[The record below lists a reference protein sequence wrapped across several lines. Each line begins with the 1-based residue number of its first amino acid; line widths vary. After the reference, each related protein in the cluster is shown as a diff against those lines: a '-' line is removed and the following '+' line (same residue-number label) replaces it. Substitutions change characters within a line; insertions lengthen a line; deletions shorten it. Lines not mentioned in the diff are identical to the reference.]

1 MRMEKFTREEIE
13 SELQEKA
20 LGDFKSK
27 DFKVVVDYYL
37 DKINNERSK
46 ELYKQIIEENSREFS
61 EKLKEINGKIDGK
74 YNEITEKAEI
84 DTLISFLSLTPL
96 NIAEVITECPIL
108 KSIRAIPSIKTVF
121 APYTDES
128 EKLFAPLKDYLNKM
142 GIKLIG
148 EHVDIDDIQDSY
160 NSLLGFIKAE
170 GLDGRNTIIDS
181 TSGLR
186 MFGMALYKV
195 AVERGLNLI
204 TWRDYQL
211 PLYEKDK
218 ENLYIKSKNKNDRIP
233 FLAKLVVIPEPKF
246 ENAKIH
252 RALNEELRDFNL
264 SGAKNYYN
272 TLGIT
277 DLKKL
282 CQELEKV
289 FNLENILELNSENFY
304 QSLDTTLKNILS
316 IDLEEERNSE
326 TIKMILLKLLPIV
339 DYKKILDGINS
350 FNLRKEDI
358 DDYII
363 TTSSKDK
370 NLKEKIYY
378 SFVLKYLMAKLENNN
393 LDNFIVQNII
403 KKVSKFNKT
412 KEEFKSLEDIFN
424 LLFIDKDLEIKDKLE
439 DISSIFDNLVDEGE
453 PLIELDKNILK
464 LLKYNL
470 TIDLLEKEREKVTQG
485 NTKDSNYLFTTKS
498 VTGNKIQYDSKAIP
512 LVRLI
517 KEDVDYLDNTTLKK
531 IYGEKN
537 KKGELSNNT
546 FSKNKTELKK
556 IVKFINDAINEELE
570 KAGKEKNDFI
580 IITYEVNNNLKGKN
594 KEEKKK
600 IKTIEINSF
609 FRLFVK

>member
-1 MRMEKFTREEIE
+1 MEKFTREEIE

-74 YNEITEKAEI
+74 SNEIMEKAEI

-128 EKLFAPLKDYLNKM
+128 KKLFAPLKDHLNKM

-170 GLDGRNTIIDS
+170 GLDGSNTIIDS

-350 FNLRKEDI
+350 FNLKKEDI

-363 TTSSKDK
+363 TASSKDK

-485 NTKDSNYLFTTKS
+485 DTKDSNYLFTTKS

-609 FRLFVK
+609 FKEV

>member
-1 MRMEKFTREEIE
+1 MEKFTREEIE

-46 ELYKQIIEENSREFS
+46 KLYKQIIEENSREFS

-74 YNEITEKAEI
+74 SNEIMEKAEI

-148 EHVDIDDIQDSY
+148 ERVDIDDIQDSY

-170 GLDGRNTIIDS
+170 GLDGSNTIIDS

-363 TTSSKDK
+363 TASSKDK

-470 TIDLLEKEREKVTQG
+470 TIDLLEKEREKVAKAD
-485 NTKDSNYLFTTKS
+485 TKDSNYLFTTKS

-580 IITYEVNNNLKGKN
+580 IITYEVNNNLNGKN

-609 FRLFVK
+609 FKEV

>member
-1 MRMEKFTREEIE
+1 MEKEKFIREEIE
-13 SELQEKA
+13 TELQDTA
-20 LGDFKSK
+20 LGDFKPK

-37 DKINNERSK
+37 DKINNDRSK
-46 ELYKQIIEENSREFS
+46 ELYKKIIEENSKEFF

-74 YNEITEKAEI
+74 SNEIMEKAEI

-148 EHVDIDDIQDSY
+148 ERVDIDDIQDSY

-170 GLDGRNTIIDS
+170 GLDGSNTIIDS

-350 FNLRKEDI
+350 FNLKKEDI

-363 TTSSKDK
+363 TASSKDK

-470 TIDLLEKEREKVTQG
+470 TIDLLEKEREKVAKAD
-485 NTKDSNYLFTTKS
+485 TKDSNYLFTTKS

-580 IITYEVNNNLKGKN
+580 IITYEVNNNLNGKN

-609 FRLFVK
+609 FKEA

>member
-20 LGDFKSK
+20 LGDFKPK

-46 ELYKQIIEENSREFS
+46 ELYKKIIEENSREFS

-74 YNEITEKAEI
+74 YNEIMEKAEI

-128 EKLFAPLKDYLNKM
+128 EKLFAPLKDHLNKM

-170 GLDGRNTIIDS
+170 GLDGSNTIIDS

-470 TIDLLEKEREKVTQG
+470 TIDLLEKEREKVTKAD
-485 NTKDSNYLFTTKS
+485 TKDSNYLFTTKS

-517 KEDVDYLDNTTLKK
+517 KEEIDYLDNDILKK

-537 KKGELSNNT
+537 KKGELSKNT

-556 IVKFINDAINEELE
+556 IIKFINDAINKELE

-609 FRLFVK
+609 FKEV

>member
-1 MRMEKFTREEIE
+1 MKMEKFTREEIE

-46 ELYKQIIEENSREFS
+46 ELYKKIIEENSKEFS

-74 YNEITEKAEI
+74 SNEITEKAEI

-128 EKLFAPLKDYLNKM
+128 EKLFAPLKDHLNKM

-170 GLDGRNTIIDS
+170 GLDGSNTIIDS

-350 FNLRKEDI
+350 FNLKKEDI

-363 TTSSKDK
+363 TASSKDK

-470 TIDLLEKEREKVTQG
+470 TIDLLEKEKEKVTKAD
-485 NTKDSNYLFTTKS
+485 TKDSNYLFTTKS

-556 IVKFINDAINEELE
+556 IIKFINDTINEELE
-570 KAGKEKNDFI
+570 KTGKEKNDFI

-609 FRLFVK
+609 FKEV

>member
-20 LGDFKSK
+20 LGDFKPK

-74 YNEITEKAEI
+74 SNEIMEKAEI

-128 EKLFAPLKDYLNKM
+128 EKLFAPLKDHLNKM

-170 GLDGRNTIIDS
+170 GLDGSNTIIDS

-363 TTSSKDK
+363 TASSKDK

-470 TIDLLEKEREKVTQG
+470 TIDLLEKEREKVTKAD
-485 NTKDSNYLFTTKS
+485 TKDSNYLFTTKS

-609 FRLFVK
+609 FKEV

>member
-1 MRMEKFTREEIE
+1 MEKFTREEIE
-13 SELQEKA
+13 NELQEKA

-46 ELYKQIIEENSREFS
+46 ELYKKIIEENSKEFS

-74 YNEITEKAEI
+74 SNEIMEKAEI

-128 EKLFAPLKDYLNKM
+128 EKLFAPLKDHLNKM

-170 GLDGRNTIIDS
+170 GLDGSNTIIDS

-272 TLGIT
+272 TLGTT

-350 FNLRKEDI
+350 FNLKKEDI

-363 TTSSKDK
+363 TASSKDK

-485 NTKDSNYLFTTKS
+485 DTKDSNYLFTTKS

-580 IITYEVNNNLKGKN
+580 IITYEVNNNLNGKN

-609 FRLFVK
+609 FKEV

>member
-1 MRMEKFTREEIE
+1 MKMEKFTREEIE

-74 YNEITEKAEI
+74 SNEIMEKAEI

-121 APYTDES
+121 TPYTDES
-128 EKLFAPLKDYLNKM
+128 EKLFAPLKDHLNKM

-148 EHVDIDDIQDSY
+148 ERVDIDDIQDSY

-170 GLDGRNTIIDS
+170 GLDGSNTIIDS

-363 TTSSKDK
+363 TASSKDK

-393 LDNFIVQNII
+393 LDNFIVQSII
-403 KKVSKFNKT
+403 KKVVKFNKLQ
-412 KEEFKSLEDIFN
+412 EDFESLEDIFN

-485 NTKDSNYLFTTKS
+485 DTKDSNYLFTTKS

-556 IVKFINDAINEELE
+556 IIKFINDTINEELE
-570 KAGKEKNDFI
+570 KVGKEKNDFI
-580 IITYEVNNNLKGKN
+580 IITYEVNNNLNGKN

-609 FRLFVK
+609 FKEV

>member
-1 MRMEKFTREEIE
+1 MEKFIREEIE
-13 SELQEKA
+13 TKLQDTA
-20 LGDFKSK
+20 LGDFKPK

-37 DKINNERSK
+37 DKINNDRSK
-46 ELYKQIIEENSREFS
+46 ELYKKIIEENSKEFF
-61 EKLKEINGKIDGK
+61 EKLKEINGKINGNS
-74 YNEITEKAEI
+74 NENSEKAEI
-84 DTLISFLSLTPL
+84 NTLISFISLTPL
-96 NIAEVITECPIL
+96 NTDEVITECPIL

-121 APYTDES
+121 SPYTEDS

-170 GLDGRNTIIDS
+170 GLDGSNTIIDS

-326 TIKMILLKLLPIV
+326 TIKMILLKLLPII
-339 DYKKILDGINS
+339 DYKNILDGINS
-350 FNLRKEDI
+350 FNLKKEDI

-363 TTSSKDK
+363 TASSKDK

-393 LDNFIVQNII
+393 LDNFIVQSII
-403 KKVSKFNKT
+403 KKVVKFNKLQ
-412 KEEFKSLEDIFN
+412 EDFESLENIFN
-424 LLFIDKDLEIKDKLE
+424 SLFIDKDLEIKDKLE

-470 TIDLLEKEREKVTQG
+470 TIDLLEKEREKVAQG
-485 NTKDSNYLFTTKS
+485 DTKDSNYLFTTKS

-609 FRLFVK
+609 FKEV

>member
-1 MRMEKFTREEIE
+1 MEKFTREEIE
-13 SELQEKA
+13 NELQEKA

-46 ELYKQIIEENSREFS
+46 ELYKKIIEENSKEFS

-74 YNEITEKAEI
+74 SNEIMEKAEI

-128 EKLFAPLKDYLNKM
+128 EKLFAPLKDHLNKM

-170 GLDGRNTIIDS
+170 GLDGSNTIIDS

-350 FNLRKEDI
+350 FNLKKEDI

-363 TTSSKDK
+363 TASSKDK

-485 NTKDSNYLFTTKS
+485 DTKDSNYLFTTKS

-517 KEDVDYLDNTTLKK
+517 KEDVDYLDNTRLKK

-580 IITYEVNNNLKGKN
+580 IITYEVNNNLNGKN

-609 FRLFVK
+609 FKEV

>member
-1 MRMEKFTREEIE
+1 MKMEKFTREEIE

-74 YNEITEKAEI
+74 SNEIMEKAEI

-128 EKLFAPLKDYLNKM
+128 EKLFAPLKDHLNKM

-170 GLDGRNTIIDS
+170 GLDGSNTIIDS

-393 LDNFIVQNII
+393 LDNFIVQSII
-403 KKVSKFNKT
+403 KKMSNFNKT

-424 LLFIDKDLEIKDKLE
+424 SLFVNKDLEIKDKLE

-470 TIDLLEKEREKVTQG
+470 TIDLLEKEREKVTKAD
-485 NTKDSNYLFTTKS
+485 TKDSNYLFTTKS

-609 FRLFVK
+609 FKEV

>member
-1 MRMEKFTREEIE
+1 MEKFTREEIE

-20 LGDFKSK
+20 LGDFKPK

-37 DKINNERSK
+37 DKINNDRSK
-46 ELYKQIIEENSREFS
+46 ELYKKIIEENSKEFF
-61 EKLKEINGKIDGK
+61 EKLKEINDKIDGK
-74 YNEITEKAEI
+74 SNDITEKTEI

-96 NIAEVITECPIL
+96 NTVEVITECPIL

-128 EKLFAPLKDYLNKM
+128 EKLFAPLKDHLNKM

-148 EHVDIDDIQDSY
+148 ERVDIDDIQDSY

-170 GLDGRNTIIDS
+170 GLDGSNTIIDS

-252 RALNEELRDFNL
+252 RALNEELKSFNL
-264 SGAKNYYN
+264 SGAKSYYN
-272 TLGIT
+272 TLGIM

-363 TTSSKDK
+363 TASSKDK

-485 NTKDSNYLFTTKS
+485 DTKDSNYLFTTKS

-556 IVKFINDAINEELE
+556 IVKFINDTINEELE

-609 FRLFVK
+609 FKEV

>member
-1 MRMEKFTREEIE
+1 MKMEKFTREEIE

-74 YNEITEKAEI
+74 SNEIMEKAEI

-128 EKLFAPLKDYLNKM
+128 EKLFAPLKDHLNKM

-148 EHVDIDDIQDSY
+148 ERVDIDDIQDSY

-170 GLDGRNTIIDS
+170 GLDGSNTIIDS

-363 TTSSKDK
+363 TASSKDK

-485 NTKDSNYLFTTKS
+485 DTKDSNYLFTTKS

-609 FRLFVK
+609 FKEV

>member
-1 MRMEKFTREEIE
+1 MEKFTREEIE

-20 LGDFKSK
+20 LGDFKPK

-46 ELYKQIIEENSREFS
+46 ELYKKIIEENSREFS

-74 YNEITEKAEI
+74 YNEIMEKAEI

-128 EKLFAPLKDYLNKM
+128 EKLFAPLKDHLNKM

-148 EHVDIDDIQDSY
+148 ERVDIDDIQDSY

-170 GLDGRNTIIDS
+170 GLDGSNTIIDS

-363 TTSSKDK
+363 TASSKDK

-470 TIDLLEKEREKVTQG
+470 TIDLLEKEREKVTKAD
-485 NTKDSNYLFTTKS
+485 TKDSNYLFTTKS

-517 KEDVDYLDNTTLKK
+517 KEEIDYLDNDILKK

-537 KKGELSNNT
+537 KKGELSKNT

-556 IVKFINDAINEELE
+556 IIKFINDAINKELE

-609 FRLFVK
+609 FKEV

>member
-1 MRMEKFTREEIE
+1 MEKEKFTREEIE

-37 DKINNERSK
+37 DKINNDRSK
-46 ELYKQIIEENSREFS
+46 ELYKQITEENSREFS

-74 YNEITEKAEI
+74 SNEITEKAEI

-128 EKLFAPLKDYLNKM
+128 EKLFAPLKDHLNKM

-170 GLDGRNTIIDS
+170 GLDGSNTIIDS

-350 FNLRKEDI
+350 FNLKKEDI

-363 TTSSKDK
+363 TASSKDK

-485 NTKDSNYLFTTKS
+485 DTKDSNYLFTTKS

-580 IITYEVNNNLKGKN
+580 IITYEVNNNLNGKN

-609 FRLFVK
+609 FKEV

>member
-1 MRMEKFTREEIE
+1 MEKFTREEIE

-74 YNEITEKAEI
+74 SNEIMEKAEI

-128 EKLFAPLKDYLNKM
+128 EKLFAPLKDHLNKM

-148 EHVDIDDIQDSY
+148 ERVDIDDIQDSY

-170 GLDGRNTIIDS
+170 GLDGSNTIIDS

-350 FNLRKEDI
+350 FNLKKEDI

-363 TTSSKDK
+363 TASSKDK

-393 LDNFIVQNII
+393 LDNFIVQSII
-403 KKVSKFNKT
+403 KKVVKFNKLQ
-412 KEEFKSLEDIFN
+412 EDFESLENIFN
-424 LLFIDKDLEIKDKLE
+424 SLFIDKDLEIKDKLE

-470 TIDLLEKEREKVTQG
+470 TIDLLEKEREKVAKAD
-485 NTKDSNYLFTTKS
+485 TKDSNYLFTTKS

-556 IVKFINDAINEELE
+556 IVKFINDTINEELE

-609 FRLFVK
+609 FKEV

>member
-1 MRMEKFTREEIE
+1 MEKEKFIREEIE
-13 SELQEKA
+13 TELQDTA
-20 LGDFKSK
+20 LGNFKPK

-37 DKINNERSK
+37 DKINNDRSK
-46 ELYKQIIEENSREFS
+46 ELYKKIIEENSKEFF
-61 EKLKEINGKIDGK
+61 EKLKEINDKIDGK
-74 YNEITEKAEI
+74 SNEIIEKTEI

-96 NIAEVITECPIL
+96 NTAEVITECPIL

-128 EKLFAPLKDYLNKM
+128 EKLFAPLKDHLNKM

-148 EHVDIDDIQDSY
+148 ERVDIDDIQDSY

-170 GLDGRNTIIDS
+170 GLDGSNTIIDS

-211 PLYEKDK
+211 PLYEKNK

-289 FNLENILELNSENFY
+289 FNLENILELNSGNFY
-304 QSLDTTLKNILS
+304 ETLETILKNILS

-326 TIKMILLKLLPIV
+326 TIKMILLKLLPII
-339 DYKKILDGINS
+339 DYKNILEGINS
-350 FNLRKEDI
+350 FNLKKEDI

-363 TTSSKDK
+363 TASSKDK

-378 SFVLKYLMAKLENNN
+378 SFVLKYLMAKLENDN
-393 LDNFIVQNII
+393 LDNFIVQSII
-403 KKVSKFNKT
+403 KKMSNFNKT
-412 KEEFKSLEDIFN
+412 KEEFKSLENIFN
-424 LLFIDKDLEIKDKLE
+424 SLFIDKDLEIKDKLE

-470 TIDLLEKEREKVTQG
+470 TIDLLEKEREKVAKAD
-485 NTKDSNYLFTTKS
+485 TKDSNYLFTTKS
-498 VTGNKIQYDSKAIP
+498 ITGNKIQYDSKAIP

-609 FRLFVK
+609 FKEV

>member
-1 MRMEKFTREEIE
+1 MKMEKFTREEIE

-20 LGDFKSK
+20 LGDFKPK

-46 ELYKQIIEENSREFS
+46 ELYKKIIEENSREFS

-74 YNEITEKAEI
+74 SNEIMEKTEI
-84 DTLISFLSLTPL
+84 DTLISFLSLTSL
-96 NIAEVITECPIL
+96 NIDEVITECPIL

-128 EKLFAPLKDYLNKM
+128 EKLFAPLKNHLNEM

-148 EHVDIDDIQDSY
+148 ERVDIEDVQDSY
-160 NSLLGFIKAE
+160 NSLLGFVKAE
-170 GLDGRNTIIDS
+170 GLDGSNTIIDS

-211 PLYEKDK
+211 PLYEKGK

-252 RALNEELRDFNL
+252 RALNEELKSFNL
-264 SGAKNYYN
+264 SGAKSYYN
-272 TLGIT
+272 TLGIM
-277 DLKKL
+277 DLKKM

-350 FNLRKEDI
+350 FNLKKEDI

-363 TTSSKDK
+363 TASSKDK

-412 KEEFKSLEDIFN
+412 KEDFKSLEDIFN
-424 LLFIDKDLEIKDKLE
+424 SLFVDKDLEIKDKLE

-470 TIDLLEKEREKVTQG
+470 TIDLLEKEKEKVAKED
-485 NTKDSNYLFTTKS
+485 TKDSNYLFTTKS
-498 VTGNKIQYDSKAIP
+498 TIGHKIQYDSKAIP

-609 FRLFVK
+609 FKEV

>member
-1 MRMEKFTREEIE
+1 MEKFTREEIE

-46 ELYKQIIEENSREFS
+46 KLYKQIIEENSREFS

-74 YNEITEKAEI
+74 SNEIMEKAEI

-121 APYTDES
+121 SPYTEDS

-170 GLDGRNTIIDS
+170 GLDGSNTIIDS

-350 FNLRKEDI
+350 FNLKKEDI

-363 TTSSKDK
+363 TASSKDK

-485 NTKDSNYLFTTKS
+485 DTKDSNYLFTTKS

-580 IITYEVNNNLKGKN
+580 IITYEVNNNLNGKN

-609 FRLFVK
+609 FKEV

>member
-1 MRMEKFTREEIE
+1 MEKEKFIREEIE
-13 SELQEKA
+13 TELQDTA
-20 LGDFKSK
+20 LGNFKPK

-37 DKINNERSK
+37 DKINNDRSK
-46 ELYKQIIEENSREFS
+46 ELYKKIIEENSKEFF
-61 EKLKEINGKIDGK
+61 EKLDEINGKISGK
-74 YNEITEKAEI
+74 SNENREI
-84 DTLISFLSLTPL
+84 LEISTLISFISLTPL

-121 APYTDES
+121 APYTDDS
-128 EKLFAPLKDYLNKM
+128 EELFNFLKEHLHKK

-148 EHVDIDDIQDSY
+148 RCVDIEDIQDSY

-170 GLDGRNTIIDS
+170 DLDGNNTIIDS

-211 PLYEKDK
+211 PLYTKDK
-218 ENLYIKSKNKNDRIP
+218 ENEGIYIKSETRNDRIP

-252 RALNEELRDFNL
+252 RALNEELKSFNL
-264 SGAKNYYN
+264 SGAKSYYN
-272 TLGIT
+272 TLGIM

-304 QSLDTTLKNILS
+304 QSLETTLENILS
-316 IDLEEERNSE
+316 MDLEEEKNSE
-326 TIKMILLKLLPIV
+326 IIETVLLELLPIV
-339 DYKKILDGINS
+339 DYNKLLDGINS
-350 FNLRKEDI
+350 FNIKKGDI

-363 TTSSKDK
+363 TASSKDK

-378 SFVLKYLMAKLENNN
+378 SFVLKYLMAKLENDN
-393 LDNFIVQNII
+393 LDNFIVQSII
-403 KKVSKFNKT
+403 KKVVKFNKLQ
-412 KEEFKSLEDIFN
+412 EDFESLEDIFN

-464 LLKYNL
+464 ILKYNL
-470 TIDLLEKEREKVTQG
+470 TIDLLEKEREKVAKED
-485 NTKDSNYLFTTKS
+485 TKDSNYLFTEKS
-498 VTGNKIQYDSKAIP
+498 TVEHKIQYDSKAIP
-512 LVRLI
+512 IVKLLKDEFSDDLDEDKLMDIYKVSESTFNKNKSII
-517 KEDVDYLDNTTLKK
+517 KNIIDFINEAVNNEIKKLGEEERDFIKIEYKNITYNKK
-531 IYGEKN
+531 I
-537 KKGELSNNT
+537 T
-546 FSKNKTELKK
+546 KK
-556 IVKFINDAINEELE
+556 ISRIFVDE
-570 KAGKEKNDFI
+570 
-580 IITYEVNNNLKGKN
+580 
-594 KEEKKK
+594 
-600 IKTIEINSF
+600 F
-609 FRLFVK
+609 FKYF

>member
-1 MRMEKFTREEIE
+1 MKMEKFTREEIE

-46 ELYKQIIEENSREFS
+46 ELYKQIIEENSKEFS

-74 YNEITEKAEI
+74 SNEIMEKAEI

-128 EKLFAPLKDYLNKM
+128 EKLFAPLKDHLNKM

-170 GLDGRNTIIDS
+170 GLDGSNTIIDS

-350 FNLRKEDI
+350 FNLKKEDI

-363 TTSSKDK
+363 TASSKDK

-470 TIDLLEKEREKVTQG
+470 TIDLLEKEKEKVTKAD
-485 NTKDSNYLFTTKS
+485 TKDSNYLFTTKS

-556 IVKFINDAINEELE
+556 IIKFINDTINEELE
-570 KAGKEKNDFI
+570 KTGKEKNDFI

-609 FRLFVK
+609 FKEV

>member
-1 MRMEKFTREEIE
+1 MEKFTREEIE
-13 SELQEKA
+13 NELQEKA

-74 YNEITEKAEI
+74 SNEITEKAEI

-128 EKLFAPLKDYLNKM
+128 EKLFAPLKDHLNKM

-170 GLDGRNTIIDS
+170 GLDGSNTIIDS

-350 FNLRKEDI
+350 FNLKKEDI

-363 TTSSKDK
+363 TASSKDK

-412 KEEFKSLEDIFN
+412 KEDFKSLEDIFN
-424 LLFIDKDLEIKDKLE
+424 SLFVDKDLEIKDKLE

-470 TIDLLEKEREKVTQG
+470 TIDLLEKEKEKVAKED
-485 NTKDSNYLFTTKS
+485 TKDSNYLFTTKS
-498 VTGNKIQYDSKAIP
+498 TIGHKIQYDSKAIP

-570 KAGKEKNDFI
+570 KIEKEKKDFI

-594 KEEKKK
+594 KDEKKK

-609 FRLFVK
+609 FKEV

>member
-1 MRMEKFTREEIE
+1 MKMEKFTREEIE

-74 YNEITEKAEI
+74 SNEIMEKAEI

-128 EKLFAPLKDYLNKM
+128 EKLFAPLKDHLNKM

-148 EHVDIDDIQDSY
+148 ERVDIDDIQDSY

-170 GLDGRNTIIDS
+170 GLDGSNTIIDS

-350 FNLRKEDI
+350 FNLKKEDI

-363 TTSSKDK
+363 TASSKDK

-393 LDNFIVQNII
+393 LDNFIVQSII
-403 KKVSKFNKT
+403 KKVVKFNKLQ
-412 KEEFKSLEDIFN
+412 EDFESLENIFN
-424 LLFIDKDLEIKDKLE
+424 SLFIDKDLEIKDKLE

-470 TIDLLEKEREKVTQG
+470 TIDLLEKEREKVAKAD
-485 NTKDSNYLFTTKS
+485 TKDSNYLFTTKS

-556 IVKFINDAINEELE
+556 IVKFINDTINEELE

-609 FRLFVK
+609 FKEV

>member
-1 MRMEKFTREEIE
+1 MEKFTREEIE

-128 EKLFAPLKDYLNKM
+128 EKLFAPLKDHLNKM

-170 GLDGRNTIIDS
+170 GLDGSNTIIDS

-264 SGAKNYYN
+264 SSAKNYYN

-350 FNLRKEDI
+350 FKLRKEDI

-363 TTSSKDK
+363 TASSKDK

-485 NTKDSNYLFTTKS
+485 DTKDSNYLFTTKS

-517 KEDVDYLDNTTLKK
+517 KEEIDYLDNDILKK

-609 FRLFVK
+609 FKEV

>member
-1 MRMEKFTREEIE
+1 MEKFTREEIE

-46 ELYKQIIEENSREFS
+46 KLYKQIIEENSREFS

-74 YNEITEKAEI
+74 SNEIMEKAEI

-128 EKLFAPLKDYLNKM
+128 EKLFAPLKDHLNKM

-148 EHVDIDDIQDSY
+148 ERVDIDDIQDSY

-170 GLDGRNTIIDS
+170 GLDGSNTIIDS

-350 FNLRKEDI
+350 FNLKKEDI

-363 TTSSKDK
+363 TASSKDK

-412 KEEFKSLEDIFN
+412 KEVFKSLEDIFN

-485 NTKDSNYLFTTKS
+485 DTKDSNYLFTTKS

-580 IITYEVNNNLKGKN
+580 IITYEVNNNLNGKN

-609 FRLFVK
+609 FKEA

>member
-1 MRMEKFTREEIE
+1 MEKFTREEIE

-46 ELYKQIIEENSREFS
+46 ELYKKIIEENSKEFS

-74 YNEITEKAEI
+74 SNEIMEKAEI

-128 EKLFAPLKDYLNKM
+128 EKLFAPLKDHLNKM

-170 GLDGRNTIIDS
+170 GLDGSNTIIDS

-272 TLGIT
+272 TLGTT

-350 FNLRKEDI
+350 FNLKKEDI

-363 TTSSKDK
+363 TASSKDK

-485 NTKDSNYLFTTKS
+485 DTKDSNYLFTTKS

-580 IITYEVNNNLKGKN
+580 IITYEVNNNLNGKN

-609 FRLFVK
+609 FKEV

>member
-20 LGDFKSK
+20 LGDFKPK

-46 ELYKQIIEENSREFS
+46 ELYKKIIEENSREFS

-74 YNEITEKAEI
+74 YNEIMEKAEI

-128 EKLFAPLKDYLNKM
+128 EKLFAPLKDHLNKM

-148 EHVDIDDIQDSY
+148 ERVDIDDIQDSY

-170 GLDGRNTIIDS
+170 GLDGSNTIIDS

-350 FNLRKEDI
+350 FNLKKEDI

-363 TTSSKDK
+363 TASSKDK

-485 NTKDSNYLFTTKS
+485 DTKDSNYLFTEKS
-498 VTGNKIQYDSKAIP
+498 TVEHKIQYDSKAIP
-512 LVRLI
+512 IVKLLKDEFSDDLDEDKLMDIYKVSESTFNKNKSII
-517 KEDVDYLDNTTLKK
+517 KNIIDFINEAVNNEIKKLGEEERDFIKIEYKNITYNKK
-531 IYGEKN
+531 I
-537 KKGELSNNT
+537 T
-546 FSKNKTELKK
+546 KK
-556 IVKFINDAINEELE
+556 ISRIFVDE
-570 KAGKEKNDFI
+570 
-580 IITYEVNNNLKGKN
+580 
-594 KEEKKK
+594 
-600 IKTIEINSF
+600 F
-609 FRLFVK
+609 FKYF

>member
-1 MRMEKFTREEIE
+1 MEKFTREEIE

-74 YNEITEKAEI
+74 SNEIMEKAEI

-128 EKLFAPLKDYLNKM
+128 EKLFAPLKDHLNKM

-148 EHVDIDDIQDSY
+148 ERVDIDDIQDSY

-170 GLDGRNTIIDS
+170 GLDGSNTIIDS

-350 FNLRKEDI
+350 FNLKKEDI

-363 TTSSKDK
+363 TASSKDK

-424 LLFIDKDLEIKDKLE
+424 SLFIDKDLEIKDKLE

-470 TIDLLEKEREKVTQG
+470 TIDLLEKEKEKVAKED
-485 NTKDSNYLFTTKS
+485 TKDSNYLFTTKS
-498 VTGNKIQYDSKAIP
+498 TIGHKIQYDSKAIP

-570 KAGKEKNDFI
+570 KIEKEKKI
-580 IITYEVNNNLKGKN
+580 LLLSHMKLTITLKA
-594 KEEKKK
+594 K
-600 IKTIEINSF
+600 IKMK
-609 FRLFVK
+609 RKK

>member
-1 MRMEKFTREEIE
+1 MEKEKFTREEIE
-13 SELQEKA
+13 NELQEKA
-20 LGDFKSK
+20 LGDFKPK
-27 DFKVVVDYYL
+27 DFKVVIDYYL

-46 ELYKQIIEENSREFS
+46 ELYKKIIEENSREFF
-61 EKLKEINGKIDGK
+61 ENLDEINGKINGNS
-74 YNEITEKAEI
+74 NEIMEKAEI

-128 EKLFAPLKDYLNKM
+128 EKLFAPLKDHLNKM

-148 EHVDIDDIQDSY
+148 ERVDIDDIQDSY

-170 GLDGRNTIIDS
+170 GLDGCNTIIDS

-272 TLGIT
+272 TLGIV

-289 FNLENILELNSENFY
+289 FNLKNILELNSEKFY
-304 QSLDTTLKNILS
+304 QSLETTLKNILS
-316 IDLEEERNSE
+316 MDLEEEKNSE

-350 FNLRKEDI
+350 FNLKKEDI

-363 TTSSKDK
+363 TASSKDK

-378 SFVLKYLMAKLENNN
+378 SFVLKYLMAKLENKN

-412 KEEFKSLEDIFN
+412 KEEFKFLEDIFN
-424 LLFIDKDLEIKDKLE
+424 SLFIDKDLEIKDKLE

-464 LLKYNL
+464 ILKYNL
-470 TIDLLEKEREKVTQG
+470 IIDLLEKEKEKVAKTD
-485 NTKDSNYLFTTKS
+485 TKDSNYLFTTKS
-498 VTGNKIQYDSKAIP
+498 TIGNKIQYDSKAIP

-531 IYGEKN
+531 IYGEKT
-537 KKGELSNNT
+537 KKGELSKNT

-580 IITYEVNNNLKGKN
+580 IITYEVNNNLKGKT

-609 FRLFVK
+609 FKEV

>member
-1 MRMEKFTREEIE
+1 M
-13 SELQEKA
+13 
-20 LGDFKSK
+20 
-27 DFKVVVDYYL
+27 

-46 ELYKQIIEENSREFS
+46 EFYKKIIEENSRKFS

-74 YNEITEKAEI
+74 SNEIMEKTEI
-84 DTLISFLSLTPL
+84 DTLISFLSLTSL
-96 NIAEVITECPIL
+96 NIDEVITECPIL

-121 APYTDES
+121 APYTEDS
-128 EKLFAPLKDYLNKM
+128 EKLFAPLKDHLNKM

-148 EHVDIDDIQDSY
+148 ERVDIDDIQDSY

-170 GLDGRNTIIDS
+170 GLDGSNTIIDS

-350 FNLRKEDI
+350 FNLKKEDI

-363 TTSSKDK
+363 TASSKDK

-393 LDNFIVQNII
+393 LDNFIIQNII

-424 LLFIDKDLEIKDKLE
+424 SLFIDKNLEIKDKLE

-470 TIDLLEKEREKVTQG
+470 TIDLLEKEKEKVAKED
-485 NTKDSNYLFTTKS
+485 TKDSNYLFTTKS
-498 VTGNKIQYDSKAIP
+498 TIGHKIQYDSKAIP

-570 KAGKEKNDFI
+570 KIEKEKKDFI

-594 KEEKKK
+594 KDEKKK

-609 FRLFVK
+609 FKEV

>member
-1 MRMEKFTREEIE
+1 MEKEKFTREEIE

-46 ELYKQIIEENSREFS
+46 ELYKKIIEENSKEFS

-74 YNEITEKAEI
+74 SNEIMEKAEI

-128 EKLFAPLKDYLNKM
+128 EKLFAPLKDHLNKM

-170 GLDGRNTIIDS
+170 GLDGSNTIIDS

-350 FNLRKEDI
+350 FNLKKEDI

-363 TTSSKDK
+363 TASSKDK

-485 NTKDSNYLFTTKS
+485 DTKDSNYLFTTKS

-580 IITYEVNNNLKGKN
+580 IITYEVNNNLNGKN

-609 FRLFVK
+609 FKEV

>member
-1 MRMEKFTREEIE
+1 MKMEKFTREEIE

-74 YNEITEKAEI
+74 SNEIMEKAEI

-128 EKLFAPLKDYLNKM
+128 EKLFAPLKDHLNKM

-148 EHVDIDDIQDSY
+148 ERVDIDDIQDSY

-170 GLDGRNTIIDS
+170 GLDGSNTIIDS

-363 TTSSKDK
+363 TASSKDK

-412 KEEFKSLEDIFN
+412 KEEFKSLEGIFN

-485 NTKDSNYLFTTKS
+485 DTKDSNYLFTTKS

-609 FRLFVK
+609 FKEV

>member
-1 MRMEKFTREEIE
+1 MEKFTREEIE

-20 LGDFKSK
+20 LGDFKPK

-46 ELYKQIIEENSREFS
+46 ELYKKIIEENSREFS

-74 YNEITEKAEI
+74 YNEIMEKAEI

-128 EKLFAPLKDYLNKM
+128 EKLFAPLKDHLNKM

-170 GLDGRNTIIDS
+170 GLDGSNTIIDS

-485 NTKDSNYLFTTKS
+485 DTKDSNYLFTTKS

-556 IVKFINDAINEELE
+556 IVKFINDTINEELE

-609 FRLFVK
+609 FKEV

>member
-1 MRMEKFTREEIE
+1 MKMEKFTREEIE
-13 SELQEKA
+13 NELQEKA

-37 DKINNERSK
+37 DKINNDRSK

-74 YNEITEKAEI
+74 SNEITEKAEI

-128 EKLFAPLKDYLNKM
+128 EKLFAPLKDHLNKM

-170 GLDGRNTIIDS
+170 GLDGSNTIIDP

-350 FNLRKEDI
+350 FNLKKEDI

-363 TTSSKDK
+363 TASSKDK

-485 NTKDSNYLFTTKS
+485 DTKDSNYLFTTKS

-580 IITYEVNNNLKGKN
+580 IITYEVNNNLNGKN

-609 FRLFVK
+609 FKEV

>member
-1 MRMEKFTREEIE
+1 MEKFTREEIE

-20 LGDFKSK
+20 LGDFKPK

-46 ELYKQIIEENSREFS
+46 ELYKKIIEENSREFS

-74 YNEITEKAEI
+74 YNEIMEKAEI

-128 EKLFAPLKDYLNKM
+128 EKLFAPLKDHLNKM

-170 GLDGRNTIIDS
+170 GLDGSNTIIDS

-363 TTSSKDK
+363 TASSKDK

-470 TIDLLEKEREKVTQG
+470 TIDLLEKEKEKVAKAD
-485 NTKDSNYLFTTKS
+485 TKDSNYLFTTKS

-517 KEDVDYLDNTTLKK
+517 KEDADYLDNTTLKK

-556 IVKFINDAINEELE
+556 IVKFINDTINEELE

-609 FRLFVK
+609 FKEV

>member
-1 MRMEKFTREEIE
+1 MEKFTREEIE

-74 YNEITEKAEI
+74 SNEIMEKAEI

-128 EKLFAPLKDYLNKM
+128 EKLFAPLKDHLNKM

-363 TTSSKDK
+363 TASSKDK

-470 TIDLLEKEREKVTQG
+470 TIDLLEKEREKVTKAD
-485 NTKDSNYLFTTKS
+485 TKDSNYLFTTKS

-556 IVKFINDAINEELE
+556 IVKFINDTINEELE

-580 IITYEVNNNLKGKN
+580 IITYEVNNNLNGKN

-609 FRLFVK
+609 FKEV

>member
-1 MRMEKFTREEIE
+1 MEKFTREEIE

-46 ELYKQIIEENSREFS
+46 ELYKKIIEENSKEFS

-74 YNEITEKAEI
+74 SNEIMEKAEI

-128 EKLFAPLKDYLNKM
+128 EKLFAPLKDHLNKM

-170 GLDGRNTIIDS
+170 GLDGSNTIIDS

-350 FNLRKEDI
+350 FNLKKEDI

-363 TTSSKDK
+363 TASSKDK

-485 NTKDSNYLFTTKS
+485 DTKDSNYLFTTKS

-580 IITYEVNNNLKGKN
+580 IITYEVNNNLNGKN

-609 FRLFVK
+609 FKEV

>member
-1 MRMEKFTREEIE
+1 MEKFTREEIE

-74 YNEITEKAEI
+74 SNEITEKAEI

-128 EKLFAPLKDYLNKM
+128 EKLFAPLKDHLNKM

-148 EHVDIDDIQDSY
+148 ERVDIDDIQDSY

-170 GLDGRNTIIDS
+170 GLDGSNTIIDS

-363 TTSSKDK
+363 TASSKDK

-485 NTKDSNYLFTTKS
+485 DTKDSNYLFTTKS

-580 IITYEVNNNLKGKN
+580 IITYEVNNNLNGKN

-609 FRLFVK
+609 FKEV

>member
-1 MRMEKFTREEIE
+1 MKMEKFTREEIE
-13 SELQEKA
+13 NELQEKA

-74 YNEITEKAEI
+74 SNEITEKAEI

-128 EKLFAPLKDYLNKM
+128 EKLFAPLKDHLNKM

-148 EHVDIDDIQDSY
+148 ERVDIDDIQDSY

-170 GLDGRNTIIDS
+170 GLDGSNTIIDS

-363 TTSSKDK
+363 AASSKDK

-485 NTKDSNYLFTTKS
+485 DTKDSNYLFTTKS

-556 IVKFINDAINEELE
+556 IIKFINDTINEELE

-580 IITYEVNNNLKGKN
+580 IITYEVNNNLNGKN

-609 FRLFVK
+609 FKEV

>member
-1 MRMEKFTREEIE
+1 MKMEKFTREEIE

-46 ELYKQIIEENSREFS
+46 KLYKQIIEENSREFS

-74 YNEITEKAEI
+74 SNEIMEKAEI

-128 EKLFAPLKDYLNKM
+128 EKLFAPLKDHLNKM

-148 EHVDIDDIQDSY
+148 ERVDIDDIQDSY

-170 GLDGRNTIIDS
+170 GLDGSNTIIDS

-363 TTSSKDK
+363 TALSKDK
-370 NLKEKIYY
+370 NIKEKIYY

-485 NTKDSNYLFTTKS
+485 DTKDSNYLFTTKS

-556 IVKFINDAINEELE
+556 IVKFINDTINEELE

-580 IITYEVNNNLKGKN
+580 IITYEVNNNLNGKN

-600 IKTIEINSF
+600 MKTIEINSF
-609 FRLFVK
+609 FKEV